1 VVYKILVVEDQKE
14 ISEIVEKYLLKEGYD
29 VFVAYNGFE
38 ALEIFGKS
46 QIHLVLLDIMMPGI
60 NGIQVLEEIRKIS
73 DVPVIMMTAK
83 GEEMDRIAGF
93 ENGADDYVVKPFS
106 ARELVK
112 RVQVFIKR
120 IYNESEEIIL
130 KYNNLKL
137 YTKSMKLFKDNI
149 EIDITAAE
157 FKVLYVFFKNP
168 GIVLSRESLIELA
181 FGVGYEGY
189 DRNIDG
195 FIKKI
200 RQKIEKDPRNPEFL
214 ITKYGAGYIF
224 GGG

>member
-14 ISEIVEKYLLKEGYD
+14 ISEIVEKYLLKEGYE